1 MLLSPKM
8 DCMGACT
15 LSRLVEKSEGNM
27 LARDGLEGE
36 FNPCGSG
43 DVIDLAELVSIGL
56 LRGLAPIKA
65 EALGD
70 GLLTGEAVP
79 PLGLGEPSR
88 RIIVDEIV
96 FLAACLARSVLTKL
110 VTSSS
115 KLPLRFG
122 EASNSKGPTSV
133 DDGVCG
139 GEVVMWVMLEPL
151 AGDSLLDDGGDE
163 NDEFLDNEAE
173 FLPGCWLLNPP
184 PE

>member
-1 MLLSPKM
+1 M

-15 LSRLVEKSEGNM
+15 LSRLLEKSEGNM
-27 LARDGLEGE
+27 LARDGLVGE
-36 FNPCGSG
+36 VNPCGSG

-65 EALGD
+65 DALGE

-88 RIIVDEIV
+88 RMIVDEIV

-115 KLPLRFG
+115 KFPLRLG
-122 EASNSKGPTSV
+122 EASSSRGPTSV
-133 DDGVCG
+133 AMDDGVSG
-139 GEVVMWVMLEPL
+139 GEVVMWVMLDPL

-173 FLPGCWLLNPP
+173 FLPGCCWLLYPP
-184 PE
+184 PTE